1 MFILKHNTNNFFFF
15 SARCVAGALLAAEHV
30 KESVQVSV
38 AEGKDTS
45 LHVSEYVKQISPSA
59 PACSFIKY
67 IYIYG
72 VVIYYS
78 SFIVCFLFLF
88 LSAIQFNDA
97 NSICRYLARVA
108 PALGLYGA
116 NMMEQTEV
124 CVYVC
129 VYLRC
134 VV

>member
-1 MFILKHNTNNFFFF
+1 MK
-15 SARCVAGALLAAEHV
+15 C
-30 KESVQVSV
+30 
-38 AEGKDTS
+38 
-45 LHVSEYVKQISPSA
+45 
-59 PACSFIKY
+59 
-67 IYIYG
+67 IYG
-72 VVIYYS
+72 VAIYYS
-78 SFIVCFLFLF
+78 SFIVCFLCLF